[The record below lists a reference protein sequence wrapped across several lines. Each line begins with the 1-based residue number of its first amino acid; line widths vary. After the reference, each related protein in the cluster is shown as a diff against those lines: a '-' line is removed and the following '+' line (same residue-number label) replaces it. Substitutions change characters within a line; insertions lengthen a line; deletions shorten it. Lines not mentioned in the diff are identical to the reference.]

1 MTTDVLKVSG
11 DYIVEAANG
20 TVTVDAP
27 LTVINGNLTV
37 LGTSTTVQSTIAT
50 ISDNMIVLNSGE
62 VGPGVT
68 LGTSGIMI
76 ARGNSDDP
84 SVAASFYFDENFN
97 FSSPT
102 GLLLEG
108 IWKFGTTSSLVG
120 RVVELAF
127 VTIPTFVNTLTFFGL
142 YNSNAVLSV
151 QGTTDYEN
159 QIIHDDHIPNKKYV
173 DDTLSAGTNLAQKLK
188 VGNSFVEINSP
199 DVLITDPYYG
209 TVDKIFA
216 ALSTSSN
223 VVFKLEGNNADI
235 QGIRLNKTAGK
246 IQVTTTATDL
256 ILQGAAKTPE
266 YKLTATVSAFTS
278 SNIIY
283 LTTTTNVKI
292 GHSLRNAI
300 STSTEIF
307 KLNTTVIG
315 IVSTQSSIVIS
326 STLTN
331 AISAGGEIIFYYPDT
346 TIVMDSAI
354 RIAQTTPVDE
364 QSGYTSIYTTSTIGG
379 GGTGLYYVNDT
390 NADELVSRR
399 RSIIYGIIF

>member
-20 TVTVDAP
+20 NVTVDAP

-84 SVAASFYFDENFN
+84 SVAASLYFDENFTYPTPYGVN
-97 FSSPT
+97 F
-102 GLLLEG
+102 EG
-108 IWKFGTTSSLVG
+108 IWKFGTDSSAVG
-120 RVVELAF
+120 RVVQIQF
-127 VTIPTFVNTLTFFGL
+127 VAIPTFANTLTFFAG
-142 YNSNAVLSV
+142 YNPNAVLSV
-151 QGTTDYEN
+151 EGTTSYEN
-159 QIIHDDHIPNKKYV
+159 NVIHDDHIPNKKYV
-173 DDTLSAGTNLAQKLK
+173 DDTLSAGTNLAQKLQ
-188 VGNSFVEINSP
+188 VGNSFIEINSP

-209 TVDKIFA
+209 TIDKIFA

-223 VVFKLEGNNADI
+223 VVFKLEGNSADI
-235 QGIRLNKTAGK
+235 QGIRLNKTAGS
-246 IQVTTTATDL
+246 ITVLNTNTDL
-256 ILQGAAKTPE
+256 TLNAGGIANTTGTVVLNSALRIANTP
-266 YKLTATVSAFTS
+266 ATNSRADYTS
-278 SNIIY
+278 VY
-283 LTTTTNVKI
+283 
-292 GHSLRNAI
+292 
-300 STSTEIF
+300 STST
-307 KLNTTVIG
+307 V
-315 IVSTQSSIVIS
+315 
-326 STLTN
+326 
-331 AISAGGEIIFYYPDT
+331 
-346 TIVMDSAI
+346 
-354 RIAQTTPVDE
+354 
-364 QSGYTSIYTTSTIGG
+364 GG